1 MGKYE
6 PRSCSLVRSK
16 VHVDECYDQ
25 LLLPHSVIS
34 SATKKILTK
43 SLLPTKSLSETVI
56 AEISILCAIAG
67 YTFSAGKVDWWN
79 VFASVLKQTDGKTSQ
94 RNATTQAHGLFK
106 FKPNFVKLV
115 EFTIVL
121 LGEIA
126 TFFTINQPETIKE
139 VDLNRIVFLWAT
151 IIKQDLNDLVVFL
164 KPYVYEYHI
173 KPGLFWDCIVDL
185 FQESFAKDTPTS
197 HLVIESRWVNRFKD
211 LKSLSVKQRPG
222 AASSMNNLL
231 ATHIVGF
238 DLDDLKA
245 NEAQHDLTV
254 SLKSF
259 AQTLTQNRR
268 SDFKSNNRSDY
279 RNNQQRGGG
288 GTSANHNSR
297 GGGGGRNNYRFD
309 NGNNRNGNNH
319 NSRGGG
325 GGRNAHDHFLSR
337 ASKGSGPPPFAKS
350 FRANCNEFTAEA
362 LTALG
367 EPTKASDLK
376 KARWCTYWNFAV
388 GNCKKENCEYD
399 HHCAVC
405 KNTKHPALKCVLF
418 KDNADLKKKAQ
429 DFNA

>member
-16 VHVDECYDQ
+16 VHVDE
-25 LLLPHSVIS
+25 S
-34 SATKKILTK
+34 TKKILTK

-297 GGGGGRNNYRFD
+297 GGGGGRN
-309 NGNNRNGNNH
+309 
-319 NSRGGG
+319 
-325 GGRNAHDHFLSR
+325 AHDHFLSR
-337 ASKGSGPPPFAKS
+337 ASKGSGPPPFAQS
-350 FRANCNEFTAEA
+350 FRANCNEFTAAA

-376 KARWCTYWNFAV
+376 KARFCTYWNFAV
-388 GNCKKENCEYD
+388 GNCKK
-399 HHCAVC
+399 
-405 KNTKHPALKCVLF
+405 
-418 KDNADLKKKAQ
+418 
-429 DFNA
+429 